1 MSGLDQAAGPRR
13 PAPVAPWSSRPAP
26 AVEALFPHR
35 ADSLG
40 HVIESGRPRLRRR
53 YGRWRLVRL
62 SPVIL
67 TVVIASLAYA
77 TPPEMA
83 FSRLLP
89 AAPALAA
96 AMWPVLPTVLLGTVC
111 LLLMIGL
118 SLVFPDLG
126 TWWTAAGIIAVTVAA
141 AYGSHVRLQRERTL
155 FQVRLVAEAAQQV
168 VLSPM
173 PRRFGNVEIESL
185 YLAAAAEARI
195 GGDFYEVVDTP
206 YGVRLLIGDVR
217 GKGLPAVGAA
227 AAIVNAFREAA
238 YGEADMVDIARR
250 LDASSARYNAAFPPD
265 GPMERFATAL
275 LVEIRPEG
283 GRIDILN
290 CGHPPPLLLH
300 RGELRALESPTPSPL
315 LSLAELIGDHYEVDT
330 FTCAP
335 GDTLLLYTDGI
346 AEARARDGEF
356 FPLSAWMRRQ
366 PPTPPGELLAALHR
380 DLVRYS
386 RGRLEDDVA
395 ALAVRLSPP

>member
-1 MSGLDQAAGPRR
+1 MID
-13 PAPVAPWSSRPAP
+13 
-26 AVEALFPHR
+26 
-35 ADSLG
+35 
-40 HVIESGRPRLRRR
+40 SGRLRLRRR
-53 YGRWRLVRL
+53 YGRGRLVRL

-67 TVVIASLAYA
+67 TVVIASLAYT
-77 TPPEMA
+77 TPPQLA

-111 LLLMIGL
+111 LFLMIGL

-141 AYGSHVRLQRERTL
+141 AYGSHVRLKRERTL
-155 FQVRLVAEAAQQV
+155 LQVRLVADVAQQV

-173 PRRFGNVEIESL
+173 PRRFGDVEIESL

-206 YGVRLLIGDVR
+206 NGIRLLIGDVR
-217 GKGLPAVGAA
+217 GKGLQAVGAA

-238 YGEADMVDIARR
+238 YAETDMVDVARR
-250 LDASSARYNAAFPPD
+250 LDASCTRYSAAFPPD

-275 LVEIRPEG
+275 LAEIPHEG
-283 GRIDILN
+283 RRIDILN
-290 CGHPPPLLLH
+290 CGHPPPLLLNP
-300 RGELRALESPTPSPL
+300 RNLRVLESATPSPL
-315 LSLAELIGDHYEVDT
+315 LNLAELIGDHYTIDT
-330 FTCAP
+330 FDFAP
-335 GDTLLLYTDGI
+335 GDLLLLYTDGI

-356 FPLSAWMRRQ
+356 FPLAAWMRRQ
-366 PPTPPGELLAALHR
+366 PPTPPRQLLTALHH
-380 DLVRYS
+380 DLLRHS
-386 RGRLEDDVA
+386 KGRLDDDIA
-395 ALAVRLSPP
+395 ALAVRLGNP

>member
-1 MSGLDQAAGPRR
+1 
-13 PAPVAPWSSRPAP
+13 
-26 AVEALFPHR
+26 
-35 ADSLG
+35 
-40 HVIESGRPRLRRR
+40 VIESGRLRLRRR
-53 YGRWRLVRL
+53 YGPGRLVRL

-77 TPPEMA
+77 TPPDMA

-111 LLLMIGL
+111 LFLMIGL
-118 SLVFPDLG
+118 SLVFPGLG

-155 FQVRLVAEAAQQV
+155 FQVRLVADVAQQV

-173 PRRFGNVEIESL
+173 PRRFGNIEIESL

-206 YGVRLLIGDVR
+206 YGIRLLIGDVR

-238 YGEADMVDIARR
+238 YTETDMADVARR
-250 LDASSARYNAAFPPD
+250 LDASSTRYSAAFPPD

-275 LVEIRPEG
+275 LAEIPHEG
-283 GRIDILN
+283 RRIDILN
-290 CGHPPPLLLH
+290 CGHPPPLLLN
-300 RGELRALESPTPSPL
+300 RRNLRVLESASPSPL
-315 LSLAELIGDHYEVDT
+315 LNLAELIGDHYTIDT
-330 FTCAP
+330 FDFTP
-335 GDTLLLYTDGI
+335 GDVLLLYTDGI

-356 FPLSAWMRRQ
+356 FPLTAWMRRQ
-366 PPTPPGELLAALHR
+366 PPTPPRQLLTALHR
-380 DLVRYS
+380 DLLRHS
-386 RGRLEDDVA
+386 KGRLDDDIA
-395 ALAVRLSPP
+395 ALAVRLGKP

>member
-1 MSGLDQAAGPRR
+1 M
-13 PAPVAPWSSRPAP
+13 
-26 AVEALFPHR
+26 
-35 ADSLG
+35 
-40 HVIESGRPRLRRR
+40 IESGRPRLRRR
-53 YGRWRLVRL
+53 YGRGRLVRL

-67 TVVIASLAYA
+67 TIVIASLAYA

-118 SLVFPDLG
+118 GLVFPDLG
-126 TWWTAAGIIAVTVAA
+126 TWWTASGIVAVTVAA
-141 AYGSHVRLQRERTL
+141 AYGSHARLQRERTL
-155 FQVRLVAEAAQQV
+155 FQVRLVADAAQQV

-173 PRRFGNVEIESL
+173 PRRFGRVEIESL

-238 YGEADMVDIARR
+238 YDERDMVDIARR
-250 LDASSARYNAAFPPD
+250 LDASSTRYNAAFPPE

-275 LVEIRPEG
+275 LAEIPHDG
-283 GRIDILN
+283 ARIGILN
-290 CGHPPPLLLH
+290 CGHPPPLLLN
-300 RGELRALESPTPSPL
+300 RDGLRILEPASPAPL
-315 LSLAELIGDHYEVDT
+315 LSLAELIGDHYNVDT
-330 FTCAP
+330 FDIAP
-335 GDTLLLYTDGI
+335 DDLLLLYTDGI
-346 AEARARDGEF
+346 AETRARDGEF
-356 FPLSAWMRRQ
+356 FPLAAWMRKQ
-366 PPTPPGELLAALHR
+366 PPTPPRDLLTALHR
-380 DLVRYS
+380 DLLRYS
-386 RGRLEDDVA
+386 GGRLDDDIA
-395 ALAVRLSPP
+395 ALAVRLSTS

>member
-1 MSGLDQAAGPRR
+1 M
-13 PAPVAPWSSRPAP
+13 
-26 AVEALFPHR
+26 
-35 ADSLG
+35 
-40 HVIESGRPRLRRR
+40 
-53 YGRWRLVRL
+53 RL

-118 SLVFPDLG
+118 GLVFPDLG

-155 FQVRLVAEAAQQV
+155 FQVRLVADAAQQV

-173 PRRFGNVEIESL
+173 PRRFGPIAIESL

-206 YGVRLLIGDVR
+206 FGVRLLIGDVR

-238 YGEADMVDIARR
+238 YDEGDLVDIARR
-250 LDASSARYNAAFPPD
+250 LDASSTRYNAAFPPE

-275 LVEIRPEG
+275 LVEIPHGG
-283 GRIDILN
+283 GRIDVLN

-300 RGELRALESPTPSPL
+300 HEKLRVLESVTPSPL
-315 LSLAELIGDHYEVDT
+315 LSLAELIGTRYTVDT
-330 FTCAP
+330 FAFAP
-335 GDTLLLYTDGI
+335 NDLLLVYTDGI

-356 FPLSAWMRRQ
+356 FPLAAWMRRQ
-366 PPTPPGELLAALHR
+366 PPTPPRELLAALHR
-380 DLVRYS
+380 DLLRHS
-386 RGRLEDDVA
+386 RGRLDDDIA
-395 ALAVRLSPP
+395 ALAVRLDGP

>member
-1 MSGLDQAAGPRR
+1 M
-13 PAPVAPWSSRPAP
+13 
-26 AVEALFPHR
+26 
-35 ADSLG
+35 
-40 HVIESGRPRLRRR
+40 IESGRPRLRRR
-53 YGRWRLVRL
+53 PGPGRLVRL

-118 SLVFPDLG
+118 GMVFPDLG

-155 FQVRLVAEAAQQV
+155 FQVRLVADAAQQV

-173 PRRFGNVEIESL
+173 PRRFGRVEIESL

-206 YGVRLLIGDVR
+206 FGIRLLIGDVR

-238 YGEADMVDIARR
+238 YDETDMIAIARR
-250 LDASSARYNAAFPPD
+250 MDASSMRYNGAFPPE
-265 GPMERFATAL
+265 GPLERFATAL
-275 LVEIRPEG
+275 LVEIPHG
-283 GRIDILN
+283 GRRIDILN
-290 CGHPPPLLLH
+290 CGHPPPLLLNA
-300 RGELRALESPTPSPL
+300 GKVRALEPSTPSPL
-315 LSLAELIGDHYEVDT
+315 LSLAELIGDHYSVDT
-330 FTCAP
+330 FDFAP
-335 GDTLLLYTDGI
+335 DDLLLLYTDGI

-356 FPLSAWMRRQ
+356 FPLAAWMGRQ
-366 PPTPPGELLAALHR
+366 PPTPPDELLTALHR
-380 DLVRYS
+380 DLLDYS
-386 RGRLEDDVA
+386 RGRLDDDIA
-395 ALAVRLSPP
+395 ALAVRLCES

>member
-1 MSGLDQAAGPRR
+1 MIESERPRLPRR
-13 PAPVAPWSSRPAP
+13 P
-26 AVEALFPHR
+26 
-35 ADSLG
+35 
-40 HVIESGRPRLRRR
+40 GR
-53 YGRWRLVRL
+53 GWLVRL
-62 SPVIL
+62 SPIFL

-111 LLLMIGL
+111 LMLMIGL
-118 SLVFPDLG
+118 GFVFPDLG

-141 AYGSHVRLQRERTL
+141 AYGSHLRLQRERTL
-155 FQVRLVAEAAQQV
+155 FQVRLVADAAQQV

-173 PRRFGNVEIESL
+173 PRRFRDVEIESL

-206 YGVRLLIGDVR
+206 HGVRLLIGDVR

-238 YGEADMVDIARR
+238 YGETDLVNVARR
-250 LDASSARYNAAFPPD
+250 LDASSTRYNAAFPPD

-275 LVEIRPEG
+275 VAEIPHEG

-300 RGELRALESPTPSPL
+300 DGRLRALEPSTPSPL
-315 LSLAELIGDHYEVDT
+315 LSLADLIGEHWNVDS
-330 FTCAP
+330 FVFAP
-335 GDTLLLYTDGI
+335 GNLLLLYTDGI

-356 FPLSAWMRRQ
+356 FPLAAWMRRQ
-366 PPTPPGELLAALHR
+366 PSTPPRELLAALHR
-380 DLVRYS
+380 DLQRYT
-386 RGRLEDDVA
+386 RGRLDDDIA
-395 ALAVRLSPP
+395 ALAVRLRDP

>member
-1 MSGLDQAAGPRR
+1 M
-13 PAPVAPWSSRPAP
+13 
-26 AVEALFPHR
+26 
-35 ADSLG
+35 
-40 HVIESGRPRLRRR
+40 
-53 YGRWRLVRL
+53 
-62 SPVIL
+62 L
-67 TVVIASLAYA
+67 TIVIASLAYA

-111 LLLMIGL
+111 LCLMIGL
-118 SLVFPDLG
+118 GMVFPDLG
-126 TWWTAAGIIAVTVAA
+126 TWWTAAGIVAVTVAA
-141 AYGSHVRLQRERTL
+141 AYGSHLRLQRERTL

-168 VLSPM
+168 VLSPL
-173 PRRFGNVEIESL
+173 PRRFRNIEIESL

-238 YGEADMVDIARR
+238 YGEADMVDVARR
-250 LDASSARYNAAFPPD
+250 MDASSTRYNSAFPPE

-275 LVEIRPEG
+275 LVEIPHEG
-283 GRIDILN
+283 GRIGILN

-300 RGELRALESPTPSPL
+300 SSRLRVLESAVPSPL
-315 LSLAELIGDHYEVDT
+315 LSLAELIGDHYNVDT
-330 FTCAP
+330 FDFAP
-335 GDTLLLYTDGI
+335 GDLLLLYTDGI

-356 FPLSAWMRRQ
+356 FPLAAWMRGQ
-366 PPTPPGELLAALHR
+366 PPAAPRELLTALHR
-380 DLVRYS
+380 DLLRYS
-386 RGRLEDDVA
+386 RGRLDDDVA
-395 ALAVRLSPP
+395 ALAVRLRLP

>member
-1 MSGLDQAAGPRR
+1 MI
-13 PAPVAPWSSRPAP
+13 
-26 AVEALFPHR
+26 
-35 ADSLG
+35 DS
-40 HVIESGRPRLRRR
+40 VRPRLRRR
-53 YGRWRLVRL
+53 HGRGTLVRL

-126 TWWTAAGIIAVTVAA
+126 TWWTCAGIIAVTVAA

-155 FQVRLVAEAAQQV
+155 FHVRLVADAAQHV

-173 PRRFGNVEIESL
+173 PRRFGLLEVESL

-238 YGEADMVDIARR
+238 YGEADLVDVARR

-275 LVEIRPEG
+275 LAEIPHEG

-290 CGHPPPLLLH
+290 CGHPPPLLLT
-300 RGELRALESPTPSPL
+300 RGRLRVLESAAPSPL
-315 LSLAELIGDHYEVDT
+315 LSLAELIGDHYHVDS
-330 FTCAP
+330 FDVAP
-335 GDTLLLYTDGI
+335 GDLLLLYTDGV
-346 AEARARDGEF
+346 AETRALDGEF
-356 FPLSAWMRRQ
+356 FPLAAWMRRQ
-366 PPTPPGELLAALHR
+366 PPTPPR
-380 DLVRYS
+380 DL
-386 RGRLEDDVA
+386 LT
-395 ALAVRLSPP
+395 AL

>member
-1 MSGLDQAAGPRR
+1 M
-13 PAPVAPWSSRPAP
+13 
-26 AVEALFPHR
+26 
-35 ADSLG
+35 
-40 HVIESGRPRLRRR
+40 IESGRPRLRRR
-53 YGRWRLVRL
+53 YGRGTLVRL
-62 SPVIL
+62 SPIML

-111 LLLMIGL
+111 LCLMIGL
-118 SLVFPDLG
+118 GFVFPDLG

-141 AYGSHVRLQRERTL
+141 AYGSHLRLKRERTL
-155 FQVRLVAEAAQQV
+155 LQVRLVADAAQQV

-173 PRRFGNVEIESL
+173 PRRFGNVEIEAL

-206 YGVRLLIGDVR
+206 FGIRLLIGDVR

-238 YGEADMVDIARR
+238 YGEADLVDIARR
-250 LDASSARYNAAFPPD
+250 MDASSARYNAAFPSD
-265 GPMERFATAL
+265 EPMERFATAL
-275 LVEIRPEG
+275 LAEIPHEG
-283 GRIDILN
+283 QRIVILN
-290 CGHPPPLLLH
+290 CGHPPPLLLGDG
-300 RGELRALESPTPSPL
+300 RLRVLESMTPSPL
-315 LSLAELIGDHYEVDT
+315 LSLAELIGDHYNVDT
-330 FTCAP
+330 FEFAA
-335 GDTLLLYTDGI
+335 GDLLLLYTDGI

-356 FPLSAWMRRQ
+356 FPLVAWMGRQ
-366 PPTPPGELLAALHR
+366 PTTPPGELLSALHR
-380 DLVRYS
+380 DLLQYS
-386 RGRLEDDVA
+386 RGRLDDDVA
-395 ALAVRLSPP
+395 ALAVRLRHP

>member
-1 MSGLDQAAGPRR
+1 M
-13 PAPVAPWSSRPAP
+13 
-26 AVEALFPHR
+26 
-35 ADSLG
+35 
-40 HVIESGRPRLRRR
+40 IETERPRLPRR

-155 FQVRLVAEAAQQV
+155 FQVRLVADAAQQV

-173 PRRFGNVEIESL
+173 PRRFRNIEIESL

-238 YGEADMVDIARR
+238 YGESDLVDVARR
-250 LDASSARYNAAFPPD
+250 LDASSSRYNAAYPPD
-265 GPMERFATAL
+265 GSMERFATAL
-275 LVEIRPEG
+275 LVEIPHEG
-283 GRIDILN
+283 KRIDILN
-290 CGHPPPLLLH
+290 CGHPPPMLLN
-300 RGELRALESPTPSPL
+300 RSKLRVLESVTPSPL
-315 LSLAELIGDHYEVDT
+315 LSLADLIGDHYNVDT
-330 FTCAP
+330 FDFAP
-335 GDTLLLYTDGI
+335 GDLLLLYTDGI
-346 AEARARDGEF
+346 TEARARNGEF
-356 FPLSAWMRRQ
+356 FPLATWMRRQ
-366 PPTPPGELLAALHR
+366 PPTPPRELLTALHR
-380 DLVRYS
+380 DLLRYS
-386 RGRLEDDVA
+386 RGSLDDDVA
-395 ALAVRLSPP
+395 ALAVRLREP

>member
-1 MSGLDQAAGPRR
+1 M
-13 PAPVAPWSSRPAP
+13 
-26 AVEALFPHR
+26 E
-35 ADSLG
+35 
-40 HVIESGRPRLRRR
+40 RPRLPRR

-62 SPVIL
+62 SPVVL

-118 SLVFPDLG
+118 GLVFPDLG

-155 FQVRLVAEAAQQV
+155 FQVRLVADAAQQV

-173 PRRFGNVEIESL
+173 PRRFRNIEIESL

-238 YGEADMVDIARR
+238 YGESDIVNVARR
-250 LDASSARYNAAFPPD
+250 LDASSSRYNAAYPPD

-275 LVEIRPEG
+275 LVEIPHEG
-283 GRIDILN
+283 RRIDILN
-290 CGHPPPLLLH
+290 CGHPPPMLLN
-300 RGELRALESPTPSPL
+300 RSELRVLESATPSPL
-315 LSLAELIGDHYEVDT
+315 LSLADLIGDHYNVDT
-330 FTCAP
+330 FDFAP
-335 GDTLLLYTDGI
+335 GDLLLLYTDGI
-346 AEARARDGEF
+346 TEARARNGEF
-356 FPLSAWMRRQ
+356 FPLAAWMRRL
-366 PPTPPGELLAALHR
+366 PPTPPRELLTALHR
-380 DLVRYS
+380 DLLRYS
-386 RGRLEDDVA
+386 RGRLDDDIA
-395 ALAVRLSPP
+395 ALAVRLREP

>member
-1 MSGLDQAAGPRR
+1 M
-13 PAPVAPWSSRPAP
+13 
-26 AVEALFPHR
+26 
-35 ADSLG
+35 
-40 HVIESGRPRLRRR
+40 IESGRPRLRRR
-53 YGRWRLVRL
+53 YGRGELVRL

-126 TWWTAAGIIAVTVAA
+126 TWWTVAGIIAVTVAA

-155 FQVRLVAEAAQQV
+155 FQVRLVADAAQQV

-173 PRRFGNVEIESL
+173 PRRFRNVEIESL

-206 YGVRLLIGDVR
+206 FGVRLLIGDVR

-238 YGEADMVDIARR
+238 YGEVDMVNVARR
-250 LDASSARYNAAFPPD
+250 LDASSMRYNAAFPPE

-275 LVEIRPEG
+275 LAEIPHG
-283 GRIDILN
+283 GRRINILN
-290 CGHPPPLLLH
+290 CGHPPPLLLN
-300 RGELRALESPTPSPL
+300 RRELRVLESPTPSPL
-315 LSLAELIGDHYEVDT
+315 LSLAELIGDHYNVDT
-330 FTCAP
+330 FDFAP
-335 GDTLLLYTDGI
+335 GDLLLLYTDGI

-356 FPLSAWMRRQ
+356 FPLASWMRRQ
-366 PPTPPGELLAALHR
+366 PPTPPRELLTALHR

-386 RGRLEDDVA
+386 RGRLDDDIA
-395 ALAVRLSPP
+395 ALAVRLREP

>member
-1 MSGLDQAAGPRR
+1 M
-13 PAPVAPWSSRPAP
+13 
-26 AVEALFPHR
+26 
-35 ADSLG
+35 
-40 HVIESGRPRLRRR
+40 
-53 YGRWRLVRL
+53 RL

-77 TPPEMA
+77 TPPELA

-111 LLLMIGL
+111 LFLMIGL
-118 SLVFPDLG
+118 SLVFPGLG

-155 FQVRLVAEAAQQV
+155 FQVRLVADAAQQV
-168 VLSPM
+168 VMSPM
-173 PRRFGNVEIESL
+173 PRVVAGIEIESL

-238 YGEADMVDIARR
+238 YGEADMVNVARR
-250 LDASSARYNAAFPPD
+250 LDASSTRYNAAFPPE

-275 LVEIRPEG
+275 LVEIPREG
-283 GRIDILN
+283 GHIGILN

-300 RGELRALESPTPSPL
+300 GGDLRVLESATPSPL
-315 LSLAELIGDHYEVDT
+315 LSLAELIGEHYNVDT
-330 FTCAP
+330 FDFAP
-335 GDTLLLYTDGI
+335 NDLLLLYTDGI

-356 FPLSAWMRRQ
+356 FPLATWMRQQ
-366 PPTPPGELLAALHR
+366 PETPPRELLTALHR
-380 DLVRYS
+380 DLLRYS
-386 RGRLEDDVA
+386 RGRLDDDIA
-395 ALAVRLSPP
+395 ALAVRLGEP